1 MVNTLLNARTVARLK
16 DIRQHGLNTVP
27 MLWDDTYV
35 LWTTHRPEGTW
46 DDGSQPEDLQAI
58 GGGGGKLYENGAGGP
73 QSDGN
78 VIFADSPY
86 RFRTYATAM
95 DVVPR
100 ESGTSEPDVT
110 HLYLV
115 INGTRFFR
123 VDAWKTEDAK
133 DTLGNAYINELFGRV
148 LPVASV
154 VPAPLPA
161 PGGDV

>member
-1 MVNTLLNARTVARLK
+1 MVLPFLSAGDIAQIETLRAQGMA
-16 DIRQHGLNTVP
+16 TVP
-27 MLWDDTYV
+27 MLWNDVYE

-46 DDGSQPEDLQAI
+46 DDGSQPEAWYLL
-58 GGGGGKLYENGAGGP
+58 GSGPGKLYENGAGGP

-95 DVVPR
+95 DAVPR

-148 LPVASV
+148 LPVVSV
-154 VPAPLPA
+154 VPEPE
-161 PGGDV
+161 GGV